1 MNIKEVANKIF
12 IDFSETEI
20 KEVTKQIGILN
31 EEVEYLN
38 TIDTSMVE
46 AMDLPFELNEN
57 EIRFDTVG
65 EVLTVEELLEN
76 APDKSEDYVRIV
88 KVVG

>member
-12 IDFSETEI
+12 IDFTETEI
-20 KEVTKQIGILN
+20 EEVTKQIDIIN
-31 EEVEYLN
+31 EEVEFLN
-38 TIDTSMVE
+38 SIDTSNTE

-65 EVLTVEELLEN
+65 EVLTVEQLLEN
-76 APDKSEDYVRIV
+76 APDKSENYVRIV